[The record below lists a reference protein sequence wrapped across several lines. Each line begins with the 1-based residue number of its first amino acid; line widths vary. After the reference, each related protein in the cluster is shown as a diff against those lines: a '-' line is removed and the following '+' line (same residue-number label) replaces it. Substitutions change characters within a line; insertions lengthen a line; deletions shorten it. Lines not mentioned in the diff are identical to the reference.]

1 MYIVRIFLLFILIVF
16 SLQSLS
22 KADDISEFEIEGISL
37 GESLL
42 DHFTLEFIKNNSDFG
57 DDYKSKEFFDVE
69 IMNYNS
75 KFEIYDGLQIAV
87 KSNDKSFIIHGIDG
101 VKIYTNINQCLKDRN
116 NIVEE
121 ISLLFSNADRFD
133 REKISHPSYKN
144 SFTTDTFFTLS
155 NDNEVVISCYEFS
168 KTTGFDHQLRVSMW
182 SKELNLW
189 LIR

>member
-1 MYIVRIFLLFILIVF
+1 MRFFLTILIVIISF
-16 SLQSLS
+16 QSWT
-22 KADDISEFEIEGISL
+22 KADNISEFEIEGMSL

-42 DHFTLEFIKNNSDFG
+42 DHFSLEFIKNHSDFG
-57 DDYKSKEFFDVE
+57 DDYKSKEFFDIE
-69 IMNYNS
+69 IMNRNY
-75 KFEIYDGLQIAV
+75 KLEIYDGLQIAV

-101 VKIYTNINQCLKDRN
+101 VKIYTDINRCLKDRK
-116 NIVEE
+116 NILEE
-121 ISLLFSNADRFD
+121 LSLLFSNADRFD

>member
-1 MYIVRIFLLFILIVF
+1 MRLFLAILILIF
-16 SLQSLS
+16 GFQSWA
-22 KADDISEFEIEGISL
+22 KADDISEFEIEGMSL

-42 DHFTLEFIKNNSDFG
+42 DHFTLEFIKNNSDYG
-57 DDYKSKEFFDVE
+57 DNYKSKEFFDVE
-69 IMNYNS
+69 ILNHNS
-75 KFEIYDGLQIAV
+75 QFEIYDGIQIAV

-101 VKIYTNINQCLKDRN
+101 VKIYTNINKCLKDRK

-121 ISLLFSNADRFD
+121 LSILFINADRFD
-133 REKISHPSYKN
+133 RKKISHPSYKN
-144 SFTTDTFFTLS
+144 SFTTDTFLTLS

-168 KTTGFDHQLRVSMW
+168 KDTGFDHQLRVSMW